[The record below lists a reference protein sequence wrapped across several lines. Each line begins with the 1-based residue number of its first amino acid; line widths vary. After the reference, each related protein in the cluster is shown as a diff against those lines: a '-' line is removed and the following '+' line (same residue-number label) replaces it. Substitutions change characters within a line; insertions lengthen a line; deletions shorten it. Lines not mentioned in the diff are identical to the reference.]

1 MGTAEHRN
9 GQTTFYVSRSA
20 LRHVGDVFTKMLTG
34 EWAERDRSEVHL
46 PDDSCKTM
54 EILLRIA
61 HWQFV
66 ALSAKVTVWEL
77 RDLAVLADKYN
88 AAEAVSVAVQ
98 NKRWM
103 PNHTCLMNQ
112 PVCQKLQDIAMIYMV
127 FGDEAGL
134 NYVVHRLA
142 FEIERVTAESG
153 YSYHC
158 GEDYGMVELRSD
170 LPDRLLSMDGRAVGE
185 DFANALPARI
195 HDPRNVILHEWIPIF
210 QDAHPATL

>member
-1 MGTAEHRN
+1 
-9 GQTTFYVSRSA
+9 
-20 LRHVGDVFTKMLTG
+20 
-34 EWAERDRSEVHL
+34 
-46 PDDSCKTM
+46 
-54 EILLRIA
+54 
-61 HWQFV
+61 
-66 ALSAKVTVWEL
+66 
-77 RDLAVLADKYN
+77 
-88 AAEAVSVAVQ
+88 
-98 NKRWM
+98 
-103 PNHTCLMNQ
+103 
-112 PVCQKLQDIAMIYMV
+112 MIYMV